1 MKKLFLFA
9 MIALTV
15 MSATAQL
22 KVYNDGNVRVGRD
35 YLEEHN
41 MGYWENSMD
50 TITSLRVWG
59 NDGMGIGARM
69 SFGYQKYLTK
79 DVMVGERH
87 MEDDEDDYD
96 SNILWLHGKKGFCIT
111 YNGVAGDT
119 IMRFYPI
126 PGDKIVYVSKPVQAP
141 SFLVTSDA
149 RLKEE
154 IEPLENSLDALSSL
168 SGVSYRL
175 KPGKTPDYAID
186 PETERLLE
194 MDGRKSDNDL
204 FARYYAEEAQGER
217 QYGFI
222 AQEVQKI
229 FPDLVHTGAD
239 GYMSVDYIGVIP
251 LLVNAIQKL
260 RGRLEKMENGDD
272 GPAPTMNDA
281 PTESGNDGN
290 TMFGDRVA
298 EVLSQNDPNP
308 FSSDTRIGYNLPEGV
323 QQAAIY
329 IYDLQGKQVKRL
341 NVDTRDNGVTL
352 QGGDLQAGMYIYS
365 LIADGKELASKKMI
379 LTK

>member
-9 MIALTV
+9 VIALTV

-35 YLEEHN
+35 NLEEHN
-41 MGYWENSMD
+41 MGYIENYMD

-59 NDGMGIGARM
+59 NQGMGIGARM

-79 DVMVGERH
+79 NVMLGERY
-87 MEDDEDDYD
+87 MDEDDVD
-96 SNILWLHGKKGFCIT
+96 SDVLWLHGKKGFCFT
-111 YNGVAGDT
+111 YNGAAGDT
-119 IMRFYPI
+119 IINFDPL
-126 PGDKIVYVSKPVQAP
+126 PGDDIVKVNKSVQAP

-175 KPGKTPDYAID
+175 KPRKTPDYAID

-204 FARYYAEEAQGER
+204 FAQYYAKVAQGKR

-222 AQEVQKI
+222 AQELKEVL
-229 FPDLVHTGAD
+229 PNLVYTD
-239 GYMSVDYIGVIP
+239 KNGYMSVDYIGLIP
-251 LLVNAIQKL
+251 ILVNAVNELSAELAELKA
-260 RGRLEKMENGDD
+260 EKQDEETPSTSNS
-272 GPAPTMNDA
+272 APTDNGIEGSA
-281 PTESGNDGN
+281 LLGE
-290 TMFGDRVA
+290 RVA

-308 FSSDTRIGYNLPEGV
+308 FSSDTRIGYNLPDGT
-323 QQAAIY
+323 QQATIY

-341 NVDTRDNGVTL
+341 NVDARDNGVTL

-365 LIADGKELASKKMI
+365 LI
-379 LTK
+379 

>member
-1 MKKLFLFA
+1 
-9 MIALTV
+9 
-15 MSATAQL
+15 
-22 KVYNDGNVRVGRD
+22 
-35 YLEEHN
+35 
-41 MGYWENSMD
+41 MD

-59 NDGMGIGARM
+59 NQGMGVGARL
-69 SFGYQKYLTK
+69 SLGYQKYLEKT
-79 DVMVGERH
+79 VMVGERY
-87 MEDDEDDYD
+87 MDEDDVD
-96 SNILWLHGKKGFCIT
+96 SNVLWLHGKKGFCIT

-119 IMRFYPI
+119 IMRFYSI
-126 PGDKIVYVSKPVQAP
+126 PGDKIVYVTKPVQAP

-175 KPGKTPDYAID
+175 KPRKTPDYAID

-204 FARYYAEEAQGER
+204 FAQYYAEEAQGER

-229 FPDLVHTGAD
+229 FPDLVHTGPD

-251 LLVNAIQKL
+251 LLVNAIQEL
-260 RGRLEKMENGDD
+260 RGRLEKVENSEEET
-272 GPAPTMNDA
+272 PSTSNSAPTDNGIEGSA
-281 PTESGNDGN
+281 LLGE
-290 TMFGDRVA
+290 RVA

-308 FSSDTRIGYNLPEGV
+308 FSSDTRIGYNLPDGT

-341 NVDTRDNGVTL
+341 NVDARDNSVTL

>member
-9 MIALTV
+9 VIALTV

-35 YLEEHN
+35 NLEEHN
-41 MGYWENSMD
+41 MGYWEGEMD

-59 NDGMGIGARM
+59 NQGMGVGARL
-69 SFGYQKYLTK
+69 SLGYQKYLEKT
-79 DVMVGERH
+79 VMVGERY
-87 MEDDEDDYD
+87 MDEDDSD
-96 SNILWLHGKKGFCIT
+96 SNVLWLHGKKGFCIT

-119 IMRFYPI
+119 IMRFYSI
-126 PGDKIVYVSKPVQAP
+126 PGDKIVYVTKPVQAP

-175 KPGKTPDYAID
+175 KPRKIPDYAID

-204 FARYYAEEAQGER
+204 FAQYYAEEAQGER

-229 FPDLVHTGAD
+229 FPDLVHTGPD

-251 LLVNAIQKL
+251 LLVNAIQEL
-260 RGRLEKMENGDD
+260 RGRLEKVENSEEET
-272 GPAPTMNDA
+272 PSTSNSAPTDNGIEGSA
-281 PTESGNDGN
+281 LLGE
-290 TMFGDRVA
+290 RVA

-308 FSSDTRIGYNLPEGV
+308 FSSDTRIGYNLPDGT

-341 NVDTRDNGVTL
+341 NVDARDNSVTL